1 MPFLL
6 PVSVTQEN
14 VLQLQKDG
22 LLNLAALRTVDC
34 SNLKDF
40 DSTVL
45 TVLLAWQ
52 KKLQADGSRVAMVGD
67 GVNDAA
73 ALAQANLG
81 IAMGTGTDVA
91 IAASDV
97 TLVRGTLSA
106 AVDALELSRKTL
118 RIIHGN
124 LFWAFAYNVAA
135 IPLAALGFLNPMLAG
150 AAMAFSSLFVVLN
163 SLRLRRFAR

>member
-1 MPFLL
+1 MASDFFGARHLGPAHQ
-6 PVSVTQEN
+6 PR
-14 VLQLQKDG
+14 D
-22 LLNLAALRTVDC
+22 AA
-34 SNLKDF
+34 KIG
-40 DSTVL
+40 
-45 TVLLAWQ
+45 
-52 KKLQADGSRVAMVGD
+52 QADPEAKIAKIRELQGMGRKVLMIGD

-91 IAASDV
+91 IAASDL

-163 SLRLRRFAR
+163 SLRLRRFMPR

>member
-1 MPFLL
+1 
-6 PVSVTQEN
+6 
-14 VLQLQKDG
+14 
-22 LLNLAALRTVDC
+22 
-34 SNLKDF
+34 
-40 DSTVL
+40 
-45 TVLLAWQ
+45 
-52 KKLQADGSRVAMVGD
+52 MVGD